1 MPKPIFYIVSAA
13 FILLLGL
20 PSCKKDKIP
29 TDSDVR
35 LKFYL
40 TNGEELDTLM
50 FDTVFVTAGSATQV
64 FTVHNTESRPINISK
79 IWLGN
84 GNASYYR
91 LNVNGTAGKSFT
103 DVEIGAHDSIFVFAE
118 VTIPDPNSPNI
129 PFVVTDSLMFE
140 TNGNIQDVKLVAWGQ
155 RAHFHYYTPNTP
167 PLYYFACND
176 VWTNDLPHVVY
187 GYGLVKTN
195 CTLTI
200 QKGVRV
206 HFHNNSGIVVMTG
219 GKILVNGEKDS
230 VVTFQG
236 DRLGDEFK
244 DIPGQWD
251 RIILS
256 NLDTNFGGSA
266 GPKGNVFDYAVI
278 KNGYVGIQS
287 DTVAQQH
294 QPAAIL
300 NNCIL
305 KNFASTALFG
315 RGSNIQANNSVFAN
329 CGEYCAA
336 LYYGGDY
343 RFLHCTF
350 ANYWNNGNRQTPSIY
365 MQNYYDVVRPLDSA
379 YFGNCIIY
387 GNLDNEI
394 GLDSANESGD
404 NFRFKFDHTLIKIS
418 NQTSTSNGNQFAGI
432 LKNVEPSFSDR
443 DNNIYELLSG
453 AGIDDGDLN
462 ITNTNLPILSTDIKG
477 NPRPKP
483 ATAPDMGAYELQ

>member
-1 MPKPIFYIVSAA
+1 MPKSVFYTVFAA
-13 FILLLGL
+13 FILTLSIS
-20 PSCKKDKIP
+20 SCKKDKIL

-35 LKFYL
+35 LTFSD
-40 TNGEELDTLM
+40 DTVM
-50 FDTVFVTAGSATQV
+50 FDTVFVTAGSATEV
-64 FTVHNTESRPINISK
+64 FTVHNTENRPINISK
-79 IWLGN
+79 IYLGN
-84 GNASYYR
+84 GSASYYR
-91 LNVNGTAGKSFT
+91 LNVNGTPGQSFT
-103 DVEIGAHDSIFVFAE
+103 DVEIGANDSIWVFAE
-118 VTIPDPNSPNI
+118 VTIPDPNSSNT
-129 PFVVTDSLMFE
+129 PFVVTDSIVFE
-140 TNGNIQDVKLVAWGQ
+140 TNGNRQDVKLVAWGQ
-155 RAHFHYYTPNTP
+155 RAHFHYYPPNSP
-167 PLYYFACND
+167 PLFAFNCND

-187 GYGLVKTN
+187 GYGLVWTN

-200 QKGVRV
+200 QKSVRV
-206 HFHNNSGIVVMTG
+206 HFHNNSGIVVMSG
-219 GKILVNGEKDS
+219 GKIIVNGEKDS

-236 DRLGDEFK
+236 DRLGDNFK

-256 NLDTNFGGSA
+256 NLDTNFAAGA
-266 GPKGNVFDYAVI
+266 GPKGNVFNYAVI

-305 KNFASTALFG
+305 KNFASTALYG

-350 ANYWNNGNRQTPSIY
+350 ANYWNNSNRQTPSIY

-404 NFRFKFDHTLIKIS
+404 NFRFKFDHSIIKIS
-418 NQTSTSNGNQFAGI
+418 NQTSTSNGNQFVSI
-432 LKNVEPSFSDR
+432 LKNTEPNFSDR
-443 DNNIYELLSG
+443 DNNVYELLSG
-453 AGIDDGDLN
+453 AGVDDGDTV
-462 ITNTNLPILSTDIKG
+462 ITNINSFILSKDIKG
-477 NPRPKP
+477 VTRPQP
-483 ATAPDMGAYELQ
+483 TGGRADMGAYEKE

>member
-1 MPKPIFYIVSAA
+1 MQKSTFYSIFSI
-13 FILLLGL
+13 FLLLTAF
-20 PSCKKDKIP
+20 SACKKDKIL

-35 LKFYL
+35 LSFSD
-40 TNGEELDTLM
+40 DTLM
-50 FDTVFVTAGSATQV
+50 FDTVFVTAGSATEI
-64 FTVHNTESRPINISK
+64 FTVHNTEDRPIRISR
-79 IWLGN
+79 IYLGN
-84 GNASYYR
+84 GSASYYR
-91 LNVNGTAGKSFT
+91 LNVNGTPGQAFT
-103 DVEIGAHDSIFVFAE
+103 DVEIDANDSIWVFAE
-118 VTIPDPNSPNI
+118 VTIPDPNDTLT
-129 PFVVTDSLMFE
+129 PFVVTDSIVFE
-140 TNGNIQDVKLVAWGQ
+140 TNGNIQDVKLIAWGQ
-155 RAHFHYYTPNTP
+155 RAHFHRPPPNSP
-167 PLYYFACND
+167 PLFPFICND
-176 VWTNDLPHVVY
+176 VWINDLPHVVY
-187 GYGLVKTN
+187 GYGLVGPG
-195 CTLTI
+195 CSLTV

-206 HFHNNSGIVVMTG
+206 HFHNNSGIVVMSG

-236 DRLGDEFK
+236 DRLGETFK

-256 NLDTNFGGSA
+256 NLDINFQSGP

-278 KNGYVGIQS
+278 KNGYVGLQS

-315 RGSNIQANNSVFAN
+315 QGSNIQANNCVFAN
-329 CGEYCAA
+329 CGQHCAA

-365 MQNYYDVVRPLDSA
+365 LQNYYDVVRPLDSA

-394 GLDSANESGD
+394 GLDSADESGD

-418 NQTSTSNGNQFAGI
+418 DQTSTSNPNQFVSI
-432 LKNVEPSFSDR
+432 LKNVEPSFSDK
-443 DNNIYELLSG
+443 DNNIYELTG
-453 AGIDDGDLN
+453 GYGVDAGDLN
-462 ITNTNLPILSTDIKG
+462 ISNTNWSILQSDING
-477 NPRPKP
+477 IGRPVGS
-483 ATAPDMGAYELQ
+483 APDMGAYEKQ